1 MIPTFNTLEIQ
12 ESLINTLGNEFLFE
26 LIYPNDILNLSKTPY
41 SLKSFIS
48 SGNENSPFRGLL
60 GFASALMNKPIRG
73 VESTSD
79 LADSQDDYSNITLPL
94 PYETISRKKSFSTQH
109 KPDEFELITSDM
121 VKIKEVDRR
130 KFEAIPIDFSSK
142 LIVNSYVPS
151 ENYRPSDFRFRL
163 ITTDFEDF
171 DVLEFPEITSFT
183 SSVAYVNYGDFVEL
197 TPVFFKWNRKN

>member
-1 MIPTFNTLEIQ
+1 MVPTFNSLEIQ

-48 SGNENSPFRGLL
+48 SGNENSPSRGLL
-60 GFASALMNKPIRG
+60 GFASALMNKAVQG
-73 VESTSD
+73 VKSTSD
-79 LADSQDDYSNITLPL
+79 LADSQDDYSHITLPL
-94 PYETISRKKSFSTQH
+94 PYETISRKIFSTQH

-121 VKIKEVDRR
+121 VQIKEIDRR

-142 LIVNSYVPS
+142 LIVNSCVPN
-151 ENYRPSDFRFRL
+151 ENYEPSDFRFRL
-163 ITTDFEDF
+163 ITTEFEDF

-183 SSVAYVNYGDFVEL
+183 SSSSYVNFEDYVEL
-197 TPVFFKWNRKN
+197 TPVFEWNRKN